1 MWGCFLEKLLVHI
14 HLSVFPTHVGVFPA
28 SMYPD
33 GLRLRLPHAC
43 GGVSM
48 EDFRKLDLEESSPR
62 MWGGF
67 VHAQRLEMHA
77 VVFPTHVGVFLHER
91 L

>member
-1 MWGCFLEKLLVHI
+1 
-14 HLSVFPTHVGVFPA
+14 
-28 SMYPD
+28 
-33 GLRLRLPHAC
+33 
-43 GGVSM
+43 M

-62 MWGGF
+62 MWGCF

-77 VVFPTHVGVFLHER
+77 IVFPTHVGVFLHER